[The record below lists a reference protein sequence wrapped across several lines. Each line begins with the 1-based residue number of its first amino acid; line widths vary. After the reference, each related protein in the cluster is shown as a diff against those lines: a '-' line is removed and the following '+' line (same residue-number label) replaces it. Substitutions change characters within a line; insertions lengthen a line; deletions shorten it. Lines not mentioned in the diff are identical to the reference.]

1 MQNRFK
7 FRAWDKFNKI
17 MHYDFQF
24 IKSGEEGNDWIC
36 FISDKQPM
44 KCDKTKIIFDSPY
57 FRQQIE
63 IMQSTGLRDK
73 KGKLIYEGDV
83 LGGIYH
89 GYIGYCNECKCFQ
102 LKVKDFG
109 CLACEGDIHWYELV
123 EAEEQNELEI
133 IGNIYEN
140 TELLKECEDE

>member
-1 MQNRFK
+1 MNDRFK
-7 FRAWDKFNKI
+7 FRGWDKYNKI

-63 IMQSTGLRDK
+63 IMQSTGLKDK
-73 KGKLIYEGDV
+73 NGKPIYEGDILLEV
-83 LGGIYH
+83 NGKYH
-89 GYIGYCNECKCFQ
+89 V
-102 LKVKDFG
+102 VKWNNNQATFFIDRIEKTGWFDTWH
-109 CLACEGDIHWYELV
+109 LARHNLDYEV
-123 EAEEQNELEI
+123 
-133 IGNIYEN
+133 IGNVYEN
-140 TELLKECEDE
+140 KELLDERN